1 MSRSALSAKVFA
13 VHLFIVGA
21 VLTAAPNFLLSIF
34 RMASTSEVWIHLVGV
49 IVFMLGVYAWVAGK
63 HENRPMLEASV
74 YTRSVVFLA
83 FTTLAVIGL
92 ASPMLVLFGVIALV
106 GALWTY
112 FALRA
117 DTAAAQPVL
126 AGQH

>member
-13 VHLFIVGA
+13 VYLFIVGA
-21 VLTAAPNFLLSIF
+21 VLTVAPNFLLSIF
-34 RMASTSEVWIHLVGV
+34 QMAFMSEVWIHVVGV
-49 IVFMLGVYAWVAGK
+49 IVFMPGVYAWVAGK

-74 YTRSVVFLA
+74 YTRSAAFLA
-83 FTTLAVIGL
+83 FTTFALIGL
-92 ASPMLVLFGVIALV
+92 ASPMLILFGVIALV

>member
-1 MSRSALSAKVFA
+1 MSKSAISAKVFA
-13 VHLFIVGA
+13 VYLFIVGA
-21 VLTAAPNFLLSIF
+21 VLTVAPNFLLSIF
-34 RMASTSEVWIHLVGV
+34 RMASTTEVWIHVVGV

-74 YTRSVVFLA
+74 YTRSFVFLA
-83 FTTLAVIGL
+83 FTTFAVIGL
-92 ASPMLVLFGVIALV
+92 ASPTLIVFGIVELV
-106 GALWTY
+106 GAMWTY

-117 DTAAAQPVL
+117 DAAAAKPVL